1 MNNLYA
7 YTFATLRR
15 VHLILTHISPRIY
28 GDVDGNVG
36 MLAVFRT
43 KVRVSG

>member
-1 MNNLYA
+1 MHMFVA
-7 YTFATLRR
+7 STPHSHFAVNIWL
-15 VHLILTHISPRIY
+15 Y

>member
-1 MNNLYA
+1 MHIRLRLCGE
-7 YTFATLRR
+7 YTS
-15 VHLILTHISPRIY
+15 LTHISPRIY